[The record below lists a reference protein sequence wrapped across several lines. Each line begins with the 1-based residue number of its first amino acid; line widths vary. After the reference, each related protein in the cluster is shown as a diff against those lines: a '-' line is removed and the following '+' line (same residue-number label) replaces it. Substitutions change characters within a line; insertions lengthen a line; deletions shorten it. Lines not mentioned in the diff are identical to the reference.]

1 MFWRLQ
7 TLNSNQT
14 AEEENLSTN
23 FCWQRVLMPPAE
35 PVEYK
40 LDNWSS
46 IGLYKFW
53 NKEDFI
59 INMEILPSI
68 LSLDN
73 TVYQKYVH
81 ESM

>member
-1 MFWRLQ
+1 
-7 TLNSNQT
+7 
-14 AEEENLSTN
+14 
-23 FCWQRVLMPPAE
+23 MPPAE